1 MTDENKV
8 AETVSADEKV
18 DGASAGAAGV
28 DAACA
33 ADAAGTAGATP
44 SLKRGR
50 RKVTAVVAT
59 VAVVL
64 VAAGAGFMVWHDQPS
79 FCNAICHTP
88 MDGYLTTYESTPG
101 EAATDKWGNQV
112 ADASSMLAPVHAQEG
127 ITCVGCHVPQMS
139 EQVTEGLGWLTGSY
153 SVVQTAD
160 ERFVP
165 EEKTLSDLTAAR
177 GIASEAFCLNSGC
190 HVNDDGSIMTRD
202 DLVEKTSYMKR
213 NPHVQEHGE
222 VACSECHKA
231 HRASTVY
238 CSKCHS
244 SRVGKARARERA
256 VSPPCLQAPAGTP
269 SRGFLLSREQGT
281 EMCSPSVVFAT

>member
-1 MTDENKV
+1 MTDENKA
-8 AETVSADEKV
+8 AETVSADEKL
-18 DGASAGAAGV
+18 DSAGAAGAGV
-28 DAACA
+28 SGVANDSCA
-33 ADAAGTAGATP
+33 AGAAGAAGATP
-44 SLKRGR
+44 SPKRCR

-88 MDGYLTTYESTPG
+88 MDGYLTTYESTLG

-112 ADASSMLAPVHAQEG
+112 ADASSMLAPVHAREG

-153 SVVQTAD
+153 SVVQTVD

-190 HVNDDGSIMTRD
+190 HVNDDGSAMTRD

-244 SRVGKARARERA
+244 DATLPDGWISYKEAEALEPTA
-256 VSPPCLQAPAGTP
+256 V
-269 SRGFLLSREQGT
+269 E
-281 EMCSPSVVFAT
+281 

>member
-1 MTDENKV
+1 MTGKNKV
-8 AETVSADEKV
+8 TETVSADEKV

-64 VAAGAGFMVWHDQPS
+64 VAAGAGFMVWHDSPS

-112 ADASSMLAPVHAQEG
+112 ADASSMLAPVHAQED

-139 EQVTEGLGWLTGSY
+139 EQVTEGFGWLTGSY
-153 SVVQTAD
+153 SVVQTVD

-165 EEKTLSDLTAAR
+165 EEKSLSDLTAAR

-190 HVNDDGSIMTRD
+190 HVNDDGSTMTRD

-244 SRVGKARARERA
+244 DATIPDGWISYKEAEALEPTA
-256 VSPPCLQAPAGTP
+256 V
-269 SRGFLLSREQGT
+269 E
-281 EMCSPSVVFAT
+281 

>member
-1 MTDENKV
+1 
-8 AETVSADEKV
+8 
-18 DGASAGAAGV
+18 
-28 DAACA
+28 
-33 ADAAGTAGATP
+33 
-44 SLKRGR
+44 
-50 RKVTAVVAT
+50 
-59 VAVVL
+59 
-64 VAAGAGFMVWHDQPS
+64 
-79 FCNAICHTP
+79 
-88 MDGYLTTYESTPG
+88 
-101 EAATDKWGNQV
+101 
-112 ADASSMLAPVHAQEG
+112 MLAPVHAQEG

-153 SVVQTAD
+153 SVVQTVD

-190 HVNDDGSIMTRD
+190 HVNDDGSTMTRD
-202 DLVEKTSYMKR
+202 DLVDKTSYMKR

-244 SRVGKARARERA
+244 DATIPDGWISYKEAEALEPTA
-256 VSPPCLQAPAGTP
+256 V
-269 SRGFLLSREQGT
+269 E
-281 EMCSPSVVFAT
+281 

>member
-1 MTDENKV
+1 MTDENKA
-8 AETVSADEKV
+8 AETVSADEKL
-18 DGASAGAAGV
+18 DSAGAAGAGASGV
-28 DAACA
+28 ANDSCA
-33 ADAAGTAGATP
+33 AGAAGAAGATP
-44 SLKRGR
+44 SPKRCR
-50 RKVTAVVAT
+50 RK
-59 VAVVL
+59 

-165 EEKTLSDLTAAR
+165 EEKSLSDLIAAR

-190 HVNDDGSIMTRD
+190 HVNDDGSTMTRD

-244 SRVGKARARERA
+244 DATIPDGWISYKEAEALEPTA
-256 VSPPCLQAPAGTP
+256 V
-269 SRGFLLSREQGT
+269 E
-281 EMCSPSVVFAT
+281 

>member
-8 AETVSADEKV
+8 AETVSADEKL
-18 DGASAGAAGV
+18 DSAGAAGAGASGV
-28 DAACA
+28 ANDSCA
-33 ADAAGTAGATP
+33 AGAAGAAGATP
-44 SLKRGR
+44 SPKRCR

-59 VAVVL
+59 VVVVL
-64 VAAGAGFMVWHDQPS
+64 VAAGAGFMVWHEQPS

-88 MDGYLTTYESTPG
+88 MDGYLTTYESTLG

-112 ADASSMLAPVHAQEG
+112 ADASSMLAPVHAREG

-139 EQVTEGLGWLTGSY
+139 EQV
-153 SVVQTAD
+153 VVQTVD

-190 HVNDDGSIMTRD
+190 HVNDDGSTMTRD
-202 DLVEKTSYMKR
+202 DLVDKTSYMKR
-213 NPHVQEHGE
+213 NPHVQEHSE

-231 HRASTVY
+231 HRASTIPDGWISY
-238 CSKCHS
+238 KE
-244 SRVGKARARERA
+244 AEALEPTA
-256 VSPPCLQAPAGTP
+256 V
-269 SRGFLLSREQGT
+269 E
-281 EMCSPSVVFAT
+281 

>member
-18 DGASAGAAGV
+18 DGGAAGVAGAAGS
-28 DAACA
+28 
-33 ADAAGTAGATP
+33 AGTTP
-44 SLKRGR
+44 SPKRGR

-139 EQVTEGLGWLTGSY
+139 EQVTEGFGWLTGSY
-153 SVVQTAD
+153 SVVQTVD

-165 EEKTLSDLTAAR
+165 EEKSLSDLTEAR
-177 GIASEAFCLNSGC
+177 GIASGKPTAVKGLKKK
-190 HVNDDGSIMTRD
+190 DGSTFD
-202 DLVEKTSYMKR
+202 AKLVLGPKPYSGWAELAPREAKPKKPTARK
-213 NPHVQEHGE
+213 G
-222 VACSECHKA
+222 
-231 HRASTVY
+231 AS
-238 CSKCHS
+238 SKPFG
-244 SRVGKARARERA
+244 R
-256 VSPPCLQAPAGTP
+256 
-269 SRGFLLSREQGT
+269 RGR
-281 EMCSPSVVFAT
+281 

>member
-1 MTDENKV
+1 MTDENKA
-8 AETVSADEKV
+8 AETVSADEKL
-18 DGASAGAAGV
+18 DSAGAAGAGASGV
-28 DAACA
+28 ANDSCA
-33 ADAAGTAGATP
+33 AGAAGAAGATP
-44 SLKRGR
+44 SPKRCR

-165 EEKTLSDLTAAR
+165 EEKSLSDLIAAR

-190 HVNDDGSIMTRD
+190 HVNDDGSTMTRD
-202 DLVEKTSYMKR
+202 DLVKR
-213 NPHVQEHGE
+213 
-222 VACSECHKA
+222 
-231 HRASTVY
+231 
-238 CSKCHS
+238 
-244 SRVGKARARERA
+244 
-256 VSPPCLQAPAGTP
+256 PAT
-269 SRGFLLSREQGT
+269 
-281 EMCSPSVVFAT
+281 

>member
-8 AETVSADEKV
+8 AETVSADEKL
-18 DGASAGAAGV
+18 DSAGAAGAGASGV
-28 DAACA
+28 ANDSCA
-33 ADAAGTAGATP
+33 AGAAGAAGATP
-44 SLKRGR
+44 SPKRCR

-59 VAVVL
+59 VVVVL
-64 VAAGAGFMVWHDQPS
+64 VVAGAGFMVWHEQPS

-153 SVVQTAD
+153 SVVQTVD

-190 HVNDDGSIMTRD
+190 HVNDDGSTMTRD
-202 DLVEKTSYMKR
+202 DLVDKTSYMKR

-222 VACSECHKA
+222 A

-244 SRVGKARARERA
+244 DAIIPDGWISYKEAEVLEPTA
-256 VSPPCLQAPAGTP
+256 V
-269 SRGFLLSREQGT
+269 E
-281 EMCSPSVVFAT
+281 